1 MSLRISESLNDGFSN
16 ARWPIS
22 MQRNDMTGEL

>member
-1 MSLRISESLNDGFSN
+1 MSLRISESLNEGFSN

-22 MQRNDMTGEL
+22 MQRNAITGDA